1 MSPAPSRRLLP
12 ALAASV
18 AVHGL
23 LWLLVDGPP
32 RAPRLPVPPARPTEL
47 QWVEVTSTAMS
58 TPERT
63 RRDGPTPRSGSDAEP
78 SVPQPASDARADAWP
93 APSKPP
99 PGVPVADKAAEASTA
114 KERKPSSEDAS
125 VPPEPA
131 LAERP
136 SREAAASSA
145 PPRAEAHEQAPPG
158 IPLPGAL
165 APVPERENGK
175 HDAST
180 EASSTIARA
189 PRPPDSPR
197 TDASVITAPRPA
209 DSPLAM
215 ADASAATERA
225 RVSDLPRATPRLA
238 EDVPRAATSAALTDF
253 ARAPEAM
260 AQALDTARLTESPG
274 SGLLLAA
281 RTQALPMRRGDTT
294 PAPPDVGIRDA
305 RKSPTPQ
312 ALVEDLVSES
322 VGRGKVDRG
331 LVHPYFSQLGKKLVA
346 VWDADRSVKEHG
358 LQGYFDMGME
368 RSRAYGRAWSE
379 RAANYGSSGAFV
391 ANNQPLDDKRRP
403 VSTVGD
409 PALRMRSELR
419 EKMREGFRSTRR
431 ALIRVIQDRHGR
443 LLDVVLVD
451 PSHQP
456 EVDQEAVKD
465 VRAAAEKLPPPP
477 AEAVGSRE
485 RLVSLWEFELIISI
499 SPPIP
504 TFTFEFDEALGFIDT
519 RLPLDKRIY
528 KRVRLV
534 ELR

>member
-23 LWLLVDGPP
+23 LWLLVDGLP
-32 RAPRLPVPPARPTEL
+32 RAPRPPVPPARPATL
-47 QWVEVTSTAMS
+47 QWVEVTSVA
-58 TPERT
+58 PERA
-63 RRDGPTPRSGSDAEP
+63 RRDGPMPRSGSDTKP
-78 SVPQPASDARADAWP
+78 SAPRPSGEARADASP
-93 APSKPP
+93 GPSKPP
-99 PGVPVADKAAEASTA
+99 PGSPVADKDSAASTA
-114 KERKPSSEDAS
+114 KEHKPSPEDAS
-125 VPPEPA
+125 APPEPA
-131 LAERP
+131 LEAPP
-136 SREAAASSA
+136 SREEAAPSGA
-145 PPRAEAHEQAPPG
+145 PRAG
-158 IPLPGAL
+158 
-165 APVPERENGK
+165 
-175 HDAST
+175 
-180 EASSTIARA
+180 
-189 PRPPDSPR
+189 PRPP
-197 TDASVITAPRPA
+197 

-215 ADASAATERA
+215 ADTSAVTERA
-225 RVSDLPRATPRLA
+225 RVSDLPRATPGLA
-238 EDVPRAATSAALTDF
+238 EDVPRAVSSAVLTDF
-253 ARAPEAM
+253 ARAPEAV
-260 AQALDTARLTESPG
+260 ARAPDTARLTESPG
-274 SGLLLAA
+274 SGLLLAT
-281 RTQALPMRRGDTT
+281 RTQALPMRRADTT
-294 PAPPDVGIRDA
+294 PAPDVGIRDA
-305 RKSPTPQ
+305 RKSPTAQ

-322 VGRGKVDRG
+322 VGRGRVDRG

-431 ALIRVIQDRHGR
+431 ALIRVVQDNHGR
-443 LLDVVLVD
+443 LLDVVLVQ

>member
-23 LWLLVDGPP
+23 LWLAVDGMP
-32 RAPRLPVPPARPTEL
+32 PPATRPPAALSRPAEL
-47 QWVEVTSTAMS
+47 EWVEVEVTSSAV
-58 TPERT
+58 
-63 RRDGPTPRSGSDAEP
+63 AN
-78 SVPQPASDARADAWP
+78 PAQESEAR
-93 APSKPP
+93 PP
-99 PGVPVADKAAEASTA
+99 N
-114 KERKPSSEDAS
+114 
-125 VPPEPA
+125 
-131 LAERP
+131 
-136 SREAAASSA
+136 ASSA
-145 PPRAEAHEQAPPG
+145 HKQALTERPRGDKTLPHAPDSTPRAEESGPP
-158 IPLPGAL
+158 PPSNSA
-165 APVPERENGK
+165 
-175 HDAST
+175 T
-180 EASSTIARA
+180 E
-189 PRPPDSPR
+189 
-197 TDASVITAPRPA
+197 
-209 DSPLAM
+209 M
-215 ADASAATERA
+215 SAATERA
-225 RVSDLPRATPRLA
+225 QPSAPRASTGPLADTSATERARESAPSSPRTDTSTPTQQAREREPHAPSDAVADTSPPVDPAREHAPHGSVSDSPRANPLLA
-238 EDVPRAATSAALTDF
+238 NDVPRAAPSSTALTDF
-253 ARAPEAM
+253 ALAPESM
-260 AQALDTARLTESPG
+260 ARTEDSTRLSESSG
-274 SGLLLAA
+274 SRLLLAA
-281 RTQALPMRRGDTT
+281 RTQAAPMRLSDTT
-294 PAPPDVGIRDA
+294 SAPDVGIRDA

-346 VWDADRSVKEHG
+346 LWDADRSVKEHG

-391 ANNQPLDDKRRP
+391 ANNQPVDDKRRP
-403 VSTVGD
+403 TSTVGD

-431 ALIRVIQDRHGR
+431 ALIRVVQDRQGR
-443 LLDVVLVD
+443 LLDVLLVE

-456 EVDQEAVKD
+456 QVDQEAVKD
-465 VRAAAEKLPPPP
+465 VRSAAEKLPPPP

-485 RLVSLWEFELIISI
+485 RIVSLWEFELIISI

>member
-1 MSPAPSRRLLP
+1 M
-12 ALAASV
+12 
-18 AVHGL
+18 
-23 LWLLVDGPP
+23 
-32 RAPRLPVPPARPTEL
+32 
-47 QWVEVTSTAMS
+47 
-58 TPERT
+58 
-63 RRDGPTPRSGSDAEP
+63 
-78 SVPQPASDARADAWP
+78 ARA
-93 APSKPP
+93 S
-99 PGVPVADKAAEASTA
+99 
-114 KERKPSSEDAS
+114 
-125 VPPEPA
+125 
-131 LAERP
+131 
-136 SREAAASSA
+136 
-145 PPRAEAHEQAPPG
+145 
-158 IPLPGAL
+158 
-165 APVPERENGK
+165 
-175 HDAST
+175 
-180 EASSTIARA
+180 
-189 PRPPDSPR
+189 
-197 TDASVITAPRPA
+197 
-209 DSPLAM
+209 
-215 ADASAATERA
+215 
-225 RVSDLPRATPRLA
+225 
-238 EDVPRAATSAALTDF
+238 
-253 ARAPEAM
+253 
-260 AQALDTARLTESPG
+260 DTARLTESPG
-274 SGLLLAA
+274 TGLLLAA
-281 RTQALPMRRGDTT
+281 RTQSPPMRRGDTT
-294 PAPPDVGIRDA
+294 TTAPDVGIRDA
-305 RKSPTPQ
+305 RKAPTPQ

-358 LQGYFDMGME
+358 LQGYLDMGME

-379 RAANYGSSGAFV
+379 RASNYGSSGAFV

-431 ALIRVIQDRHGR
+431 ALIRVVQDRHGR